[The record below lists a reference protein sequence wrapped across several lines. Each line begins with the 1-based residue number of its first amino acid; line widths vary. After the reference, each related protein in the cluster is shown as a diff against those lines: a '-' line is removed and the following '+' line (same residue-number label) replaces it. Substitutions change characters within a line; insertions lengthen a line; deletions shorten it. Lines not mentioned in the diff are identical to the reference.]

1 MEELDLLLVLDADR
15 DRLAVGRHGDAVG
28 ARADLVAFLLLH
40 GRQVHQRHGGVLGV
54 DDVDEGRRRLTLG
67 VSEQGVAE
75 DEGADDGG
83 GTGEEIA
90 ACVHGV
96 LLS

>member
-1 MEELDLLLVLDADR
+1 MAHSVALPGWAASFRQFGAACAAGRASDA
-15 DRLAVGRHGDAVG
+15 
-28 ARADLVAFLLLH
+28 
-40 GRQVHQRHGGVLGV
+40 
-54 DDVDEGRRRLTLG
+54 DEGRRRLTLG

-75 DEGADDGG
+75 DEGAGDGG